1 MDRVEDKRERF
12 EAGVLYG
19 NPPGLPPRRF
29 GQLSDEAVARIK
41 QLLTESLEEALP
53 PAAEAAVEKIEE
65 RYSTTGYLVVGS
77 LIVTAVATA
86 TLAVLAVYDRVK

>member
-29 GQLSDEAVARIK
+29 GQLSDEAVARI
-41 QLLTESLEEALP
+41 QALITESLQVALP
-53 PAAEAAVEKIEE
+53 PAAEAAAEKLEE
-65 RYSTTGYLVVGS
+65 RYSTVGYIALGALVVTA
-77 LIVTAVATA
+77 LATVTIAG
-86 TLAVLAVYDRVK
+86 LMIYDRV